1 MFLLLGCR
9 CIQKE
14 KSNLSQII
22 SRILELLLSAFTLF
36 QKASSKKQNG
46 LLEQPL
52 FKQISSKNR
61 QTLLCKCNFELLAG
75 HILVDI

>member
-1 MFLLLGCR
+1 M
-9 CIQKE
+9 
-14 KSNLSQII
+14 
-22 SRILELLLSAFTLF
+22 ELLLSAFTLF

-61 QTLLCKCNFELLAG
+61 QTLLCKCNFELQAG